1 MIIECA
7 NKSAGEKLQWFKENV
22 PIHTALAGNEDL
34 IKIDNETGIL
44 EFLTLPRKENSEVLF
59 GNYTCKGTNSST
71 EYRIVRKC
79 SFKILV
85 LKNFNIIYG
94 EIFLSFSL
102 L

>member
-1 MIIECA
+1 MILECA

-34 IKIDNETGIL
+34 IKIDNETGIM
-44 EFLTLPRKENSEVLF
+44 EFLKSSEVLY
-59 GNYTCKGTNSST
+59 GNYICKGTNSST

-79 SFKILV
+79 SSKIFI